1 MDDMIDFYSSTSLI
15 KQFRLPKKNGDLN
28 LAGARNLGAQK
39 ARYDQLI
46 FLDVDCIPDRFCFER
61 ILKRLKLTDIV
72 QGTPKYLTKTISNLK
87 CLNAKSIAHPLK
99 PLVEI
104 AQRETDYNQFWSLIF
119 GIKKS
124 DFLQIGGFYPNY
136 KGYGAEDTDL
146 GQKFRYHDLEMY
158 RTNAIVYHQ
167 YHQVFRPPLNHFSGI
182 IHNAQIFKERWGF
195 YPMMNWIEKF
205 EETKLV
211 EINNGQLKVLRL
223 PTLNEIEEAKSC
235 NAF

>member
-1 MDDMIDFYSSTSLI
+1 MKQYPRFSVIIICAARRKHLFWTLKACLKSSVIPSEILIVHMDDMIDFYSSTSLI

-124 DFLQIGGFYPNY
+124 DEYLYY
-136 KGYGAEDTDL
+136 
-146 GQKFRYHDLEMY
+146 
-158 RTNAIVYHQ
+158 
-167 YHQVFRPPLNHFSGI
+167 SI
-182 IHNAQIFKERWGF
+182 IF
-195 YPMMNWIEKF
+195 
-205 EETKLV
+205 
-211 EINNGQLKVLRL
+211 NNSIWFMVVDR
-223 PTLNEIEEAKSC
+223 
-235 NAF
+235 